1 MPRSLIRMGSERPL
15 LDIRSFGR
23 RGPDRRLHL
32 PSAFLEQIVRTVS
45 RAPEVVVKVSGG
57 ASSTRGAIAHLR
69 YIDRQGKLEIETD
82 EGQRTQGVAIEAALV
97 ADWDLE
103 ALEAQ
108 ARGPYRRTAG
118 RRPSK
123 LVHNV
128 IVSMPKGTSTQ
139 KLLSASRDFARE
151 EFALKHRYAL
161 VLHTD
166 QDHPHVHLVIKAMSE
181 QGERLNIRKATLRE
195 WRAQFARQLR
205 ARGVAA
211 NATERAVRG
220 QTLTALKDGIHRA
233 SLRGDSWHL
242 RQRAER
248 IARELRNGGLEPTQG
263 KARLLETRREVLAG
277 WHAAADAL
285 LEAGQGALAQKI
297 WSFIGGMAPP
307 LTTDEQLAAKL
318 EKRVRTRA
326 RERQL
331 ERTR

>member
-1 MPRSLIRMGSERPL
+1 MPRTLIRIGSEIPL

-23 RGPDRRLHL
+23 RGADRRRQLS
-32 PSAFLEQIVRTVS
+32 SAFLEQIVRTVS

-82 EGQRTQGVAIEAALV
+82 EGQRTQGVGIEAALV
-97 ADWDLE
+97 ADWDLD

-108 ARGPYRRTAG
+108 VRAPYRRIAG
-118 RRPSK
+118 RRPTK

-128 IVSMPKGTSTQ
+128 ILSMPKGTDPQ

-151 EFALKHRYAL
+151 ELALKHRYAL
-161 VLHTD
+161 ALHTD
-166 QDHPHVHLVIKAMSE
+166 QDHPHVHLVIKAVSE
-181 QGERLNIRKATLRE
+181 QGVRLNIRKGTLRD

-220 QTLTALKDGIHRA
+220 QSRSGFRDGIHRA
-233 SLRGDSWHL
+233 SLRGDSRHL
-242 RQRAER
+242 RDRVER
-248 IARELRNGGLEPTQG
+248 IARALRNGGLEPTQG

-277 WHAAADAL
+277 WHGAADAL

-297 WSFIGGMAPP
+297 WGFIGAMSPP
-307 LTTDEQLAAKL
+307 RTTDEQLAAKL
-318 EKRVRTRA
+318 GERTRTRE
-326 RERQL
+326 RERQE
-331 ERTR
+331 ERSR

>member
-1 MPRSLIRMGSERPL
+1 MPRTNRVGSEIPL
-15 LDIRSFGR
+15 LDLRSFGR
-23 RGPDRRLHL
+23 RGPDGRLHL
-32 PSAFLEQIVRTVS
+32 SSAFLEQIVRTVS

-82 EGQRTQGVAIEAALV
+82 EGQKTQGVGIEAALV
-97 ADWDLE
+97 ADWELE

-108 ARGPYRRTAG
+108 VRGPYRRIAG
-118 RRPSK
+118 RRPAK

-128 IVSMPKGTSTQ
+128 ILSMPKGTSPD
-139 KLLSASRDFARE
+139 KLQSASRDFARE
-151 EFALKHRYAL
+151 QFALKHRYAL

-166 QDHPHVHLVIKAMSE
+166 QEHPHVHLAIKAVSE
-181 QGERLNIRKATLRE
+181 HGERLNIRKATLRE
-195 WRAQFARQLR
+195 WRGQFARHLR
-205 ARGVAA
+205 AYGIAA

-220 QTLTALKDGIHRA
+220 QSRSGFKDGIHRA
-233 SLRGDSWHL
+233 SLRGDSRHL
-242 RQRAER
+242 RDRAER

-285 LEAGQGALAQKI
+285 LEAGQGELAQKI
-297 WSFIGGMAPP
+297 WGFIGRMSPP

-318 EKRVRTRA
+318 GERSRTRE
-326 RERQL
+326 RERQE